1 MKRIT
6 FLPFLLLLITLVLGS
21 CEEDNYADWKIL
33 NDEWL
38 ETHKT
43 DPGFIQTE
51 SGLCYKVIHQGEMG
65 KPNLQDSYITAN
77 YKGNLING
85 TVFESGQY
93 ESYLY
98 KAIAGWQEAV
108 VKMNVGGKYIL
119 YIPAALGYGEDGSGD
134 IPPHSTLIF
143 EIELLDSRNQL

>member
-6 FLPFLLLLITLVLGS
+6 FLPFLLLLITLALGS

-65 KPNLQDSYITAN
+65 KPNINSVITVR
-77 YKGNLING
+77 YKGSLIDG
-85 TVFESGQY
+85 TVFEKNDRFTKPL
-93 ESYLY
+93 SYLMQ
-98 KAIAGWQEAV
+98 GWIEGV
-108 VKMNVGGKYIL
+108 RKMNVGGKYIL
-119 YIPAALGYGEDGSGD
+119 YIPSTLGYGKDGSGD

-143 EIELLDSRNQL
+143 VIELLDSKNQL

>member
-6 FLPFLLLLITLVLGS
+6 FLPFLLLLITLALGS

-43 DPGFIQTE
+43 DSGFIQTE

-65 KPNLQDSYITAN
+65 RPNLKDSYITVN
-77 YKGNLING
+77 YKGELITG
-85 TVFESGQY
+85 TVFDSGQY
-93 ESYLY
+93 KAYLFE
-98 KAIAGWQEAV
+98 AIAGWQEAI

-119 YIPAALGYGEDGSGD
+119 YIPSTLGYGKDGSGD

-143 EIELLDSRNQL
+143 VIELLDSKNQL